1 MHKEYWGNEYT
12 YQYMF
17 TQTIFQIYAIFCA
30 KRERR
35 EIKFY
40 DEYSFHFEIYV
51 ESSILF
57 IFSIRTTLTS
67 QYDGQPAT
75 NGHPSWPPD
84 QTWRSNNSSE
94 CQSSSLHGNGS
105 ATAAVTTFAPAHPNG
120 SLRSVLGKNQYLQP
134 HHSGVTTSPA
144 YWLLEAY
151 GALTYLLT
159 FILSLS
165 MEDPPFLYVNYQP

>member
-1 MHKEYWGNEYT
+1 MRHRICIYLYSNS
-12 YQYMF
+12 F
-17 TQTIFQIYAIFCA
+17 FLLQIHSSFLIPKGKCG
-30 KRERR
+30 
-35 EIKFY
+35 EIKIY
-40 DEYSFHFEIYV
+40 NEYSFRSEIYV
-51 ESSILF
+51 DIKIWF
-57 IFSIRTTLTS
+57 ICSIRTTLTS
-67 QYDGQPAT
+67 QYDGQPAS

-151 GALTYLLT
+151 GALTYWLT

-165 MEDPPFLYVNYQP
+165 MEDPLFLYVNYQP